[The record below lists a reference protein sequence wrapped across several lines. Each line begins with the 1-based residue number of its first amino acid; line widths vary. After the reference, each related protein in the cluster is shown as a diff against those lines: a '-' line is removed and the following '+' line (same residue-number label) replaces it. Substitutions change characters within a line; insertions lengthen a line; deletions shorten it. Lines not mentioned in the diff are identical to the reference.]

1 VSSFIP
7 VLLSLLIAG
16 AVSPPA
22 CDGGASLDK
31 EFKLRFGGD
40 AAVGDGLKVKFS
52 ALVEDSRCPK
62 GVDCIWEGN
71 AKIRVELTGA
81 GKQAASVELNTNVEP
96 KSASGAGYEISLV
109 KLDPYPIADA
119 RPKEKDYVA
128 TLSVRRK

>member
-1 VSSFIP
+1 VSLFIS

-71 AKIRVELTGA
+71 AKIRVELVGA
-81 GKQAASVELNTNVEP
+81 GKQPASFELNTNVEP
-96 KSASGAGYEISLV
+96 KSASGAGYEISLL
-109 KLDPYPIADA
+109 KLDPYPNADA

>member
-1 VSSFIP
+1 M
-7 VLLSLLIAG
+7 
-16 AVSPPA
+16 SPPA
-22 CDGGASLDK
+22 CDGGASLNK

-40 AAVGDGLKVKFS
+40 TAVGDGLKVKFS

-71 AKIRVELTGA
+71 AKIRVELVGA
-81 GKQAASVELNTNVEP
+81 GKQPASFELNTNVEP
-96 KSASGAGYEISLV
+96 KTASCAGYEISLV
-109 KLDPYPIADA
+109 KLDPYPNADA

>member
-1 VSSFIP
+1 MSLFTST
-7 VLLSLLIAG
+7 LLSLIIAG

-22 CDGGASLDK
+22 CDGGASVNK

-71 AKIRVELTGA
+71 AKIKVELSGA
-81 GKQAASVELNTNVEP
+81 GKESATFELNTNVEP
-96 KSASGAGYEISLV
+96 KSASGAGYEISLL
-109 KLDPYPIADA
+109 KLDPYPNADA